1 MLAISAP
8 ERHAAFLL
16 QMSFAAAKPME
27 RLSGVAGRT
36 MSRRALD
43 QPSNPTDEDTR

>member
-8 ERHAAFLL
+8 ERHAVFTA
-16 QMSFAAAKPME
+16 SNVFAAAKPME
-27 RLSGVAGRT
+27 RLSGVAART
-36 MSRRALD
+36 MSRRARD